1 MLVELLQ
8 PLGPELVRRWV
19 ATLLMVPRDQREGV
33 VAAVEAR
40 IAELYEHSWRAGEA
54 AAADVLAQP
63 DADPSHVTVVHPP
76 TQRDG
81 FVEQVITTYDRVP
94 SKADKPAAHP
104 SSKSKPASRRT
115 KRA

>member
-19 ATLLMVPRDQREGV
+19 AALLMVPRDQREGV

-54 AAADVLAQP
+54 AAADVLARP
-63 DADPSHVTVVHPP
+63 DIDPPQVTVVHPP

-94 SKADKPAAHP
+94 TKAATHP